1 MAAATGTTIVPVVL
15 GVPFSDWPPTIVG
28 QTQMTAQFKL
38 PNGDLKIFVDMSD
51 AGLFHT
57 KLKRELLPRLKVT
70 LESIGPT
77 TSSRLADVNDPALSD
92 VAHAG
97 AGNPSLPCRR
107 PQRPA
112 SNAVVPVEL
121 KHDDGAGHA
130 SFDTIPVLGAGEGPS
145 AHRSTS
151 GRGSCSE
158 CVKPVLSTQHRVA
171 NANGT
176 YRHDPCK

>member
-15 GVPFSDWPPTIVG
+15 GVPFSDWPPAIVG

-38 PNGDLKIFVDMSD
+38 PNGDMKIFVDMSD
-51 AGLFHT
+51 AGSFHA
-57 KLKRELLPRLKVT
+57 KLKRELLPRLK
-70 LESIGPT
+70 LT
-77 TSSRLADVNDPALSD
+77 TDVNDPALSD
-92 VAHAG
+92 VAEAG
-97 AGNPSLPCRR
+97 AAQPTLRHRR

-121 KHDDGAGHA
+121 KHEDGANHA

-151 GRGSCSE
+151 GRGACSE
-158 CVKPVLSTQHRVA
+158 CGKPVLSTQHRVA

-176 YRHDPCK
+176 YRHDPCT